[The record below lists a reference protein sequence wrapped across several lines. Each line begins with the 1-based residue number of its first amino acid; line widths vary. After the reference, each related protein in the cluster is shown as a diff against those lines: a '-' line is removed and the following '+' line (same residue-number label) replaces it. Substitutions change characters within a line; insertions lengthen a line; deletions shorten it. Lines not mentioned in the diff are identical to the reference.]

1 MQNITIGSKFWI
13 EKNGQFFLGKGRVEL
28 LKAVRETGSIS
39 AAAKSMSMS
48 YKKAWESV
56 DAMNALAD
64 HPLVER
70 KTGGKGGGGTVV
82 TEEGEKAI
90 QLYEELIENSI
101 TFVESE
107 TEILAQ

>member
-28 LKAVRETGSIS
+28 LKAVGETGSIS
-39 AAAKSMSMS
+39 AAAKSMNMS

-64 HPLVER
+64 QPLVER

-90 QLYEELIENSI
+90 QLYEELIQNS
-101 TFVESE
+101 TVFVESE
-107 TEILAQ
+107 TEMLAQ